1 MKKYTLIV
9 LILLLFN
16 SCDNNE
22 ALVKPTNIQIGTGT
36 GSFIFND
43 YAPFINKPI
52 EVFYHIPQ
60 NSNNNHP
67 ILISLHGSNRNGSN
81 HLNSMISKSEQYG
94 FILVVPE
101 FKDDYFTGG
110 DGYNLANI
118 FDDGDN
124 PSPSTLNISEEWTF
138 SVIDPIFNY
147 IKERTQNSSNQ
158 YNLIGFSAGG
168 QLAHRTFIFGNSN
181 FCKTTI
187 AMSSGWYTTI
197 NENLDFPYGLK
208 ESPFLNSSLN
218 SIFSKELIILIG
230 EDDNDPNAVGLR
242 RNSIV
247 DLQGDNRFARA
258 ENFFLSAQN
267 LANQEDH
274 TFNWNKFTVTN
285 AAHDLTPIAN
295 FAINLLYQ

>member
-1 MKKYTLIV
+1 MKKYSF
-9 LILLLFN
+9 LILILIIFN
-16 SCDNNE
+16 GCDNNE
-22 ALVKPTNIQIGTGT
+22 ALLKPTNIQIGTGT

-43 YAPFINKPI
+43 YSPFVNKPI

-147 IKERTQNSSNQ
+147 IKERTVNSNNQ

-168 QLAHRTFIFGNSN
+168 QLAHRTFIFGNSS

-197 NENLDFPYGLK
+197 NENIDFPYGLK

-230 EDDNDPNAVGLR
+230 EEDNNPKKKTTILR
-242 RNSIV
+242 RRQQS
-247 DLQGDNRFARA
+247 
-258 ENFFLSAQN
+258 
-267 LANQEDH
+267 
-274 TFNWNKFTVTN
+274 
-285 AAHDLTPIAN
+285 
-295 FAINLLYQ
+295 